1 MPFHL
6 SYAES
11 LSAVPGSVKD
21 FPHSFVVRERKTVM
35 LIVDLGFQML
45 LRANQI

>member
-6 SYAES
+6 SYVEF
-11 LSAVPGSVKD
+11 LSVVPGSVKD